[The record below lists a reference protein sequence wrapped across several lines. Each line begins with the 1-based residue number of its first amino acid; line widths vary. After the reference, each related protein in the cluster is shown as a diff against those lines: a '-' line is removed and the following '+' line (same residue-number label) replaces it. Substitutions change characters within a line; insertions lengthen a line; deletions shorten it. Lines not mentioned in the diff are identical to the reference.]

1 MQIIPFKEPSQ
12 WQEQIELGNQTFVLS
27 FSWNAMNEYWAMDIL
42 TRDLVPIILGIKVVA
57 NYDLTAQY
65 VTNGKPSGDIVCEN
79 IIGGQGKIQ
88 RYDMGEVAELIYYA
102 LGEFA

>member
-12 WQEQIELGNQTFVLS
+12 WQEQIELGSQTFILS
-27 FSWNAMNEYWAMDIL
+27 FSWNAMNEYWVMDIL

-65 VTNGKPSGDIVCEN
+65 VANGKPGGDIVCEN

-88 RYDMGEVAELIYYA
+88 RYDIGDVAELIYYA
-102 LGEFA
+102 AREFV

>member
-12 WQEQIELGNQTFVLS
+12 WQEQIELGSQTFILS
-27 FSWNAMNEYWAMDIL
+27 FGWNAINEYWVMDIL
-42 TRDLVPIILGIKVVA
+42 TRDLEPIILGIKVVA

-65 VTNGKPSGDIVCEN
+65 VAKGKPSGDIVCEN

-88 RYDMGEVAELIYYA
+88 RYDMGEVAELIYYT
-102 LGEFA
+102 LGEFV

>member
-12 WQEQIELGNQTFVLS
+12 WQQQIELGSQTFVLS
-27 FSWNAMNEYWAMDIL
+27 FSWNAMNEYWVMDIL

-65 VTNGKPSGDIVCEN
+65 VTNGKPNGDIVCEN

-88 RYDMGEVAELIYYA
+88 RYDMGDVTELIYYA
-102 LGEFA
+102 LGEFV

>member
-27 FSWNAMNEYWAMDIL
+27 FSWNAMNEYWVMDIL
-42 TRDLVPIILGIKVVA
+42 TRDLVPLILGIKVVA

-65 VTNGKPSGDIVCEN
+65 VTNGKPRGDIVCEN

-88 RYDMGEVAELIYYA
+88 RYDMGEVTELIYYA
-102 LGEFA
+102 LGEFV

>member
-1 MQIIPFKEPSQ
+1 
-12 WQEQIELGNQTFVLS
+12 
-27 FSWNAMNEYWAMDIL
+27 
-42 TRDLVPIILGIKVVA
+42 VPIILGIKVVA

-88 RYDMGEVAELIYYA
+88 RYDMKDVTELIYYA
-102 LGEFA
+102 LGEFV

>member
-12 WQEQIELGNQTFVLS
+12 WQEQIELDSQTFILS
-27 FSWNAMNEYWAMDIL
+27 FSWNAMNEYWVMDIL
-42 TRDLVPIILGIKVVA
+42 TRDLVPLILGIKVVA

-65 VTNGKPSGDIVCEN
+65 VVNNKPSGDIVCEN

-88 RYDMGEVAELIYYA
+88 RYDMGEVTELIYYS
-102 LGEFA
+102 LGEFI

>member
-12 WQEQIELGNQTFVLS
+12 WQEQIELGSQTFVLS
-27 FSWNAMNEYWAMDIL
+27 FSWNAMNEYWVMDIL

-65 VTNGKPSGDIVCEN
+65 VQMASRTAISSA
-79 IIGGQGKIQ
+79 KISS
-88 RYDMGEVAELIYYA
+88 VAREKFNDTTWEMWLN
-102 LGEFA
+102 